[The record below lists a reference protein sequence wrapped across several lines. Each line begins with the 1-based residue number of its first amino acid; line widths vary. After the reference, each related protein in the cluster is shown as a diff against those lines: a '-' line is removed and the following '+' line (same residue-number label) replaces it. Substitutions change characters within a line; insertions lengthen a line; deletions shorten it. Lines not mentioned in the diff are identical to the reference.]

1 MITEIINLTG
11 RKASKG
17 GYAMKSVD
25 FSSNN
30 VAKQWQYVKRN
41 LHEMGVLK
49 ISEGLDIEAKARVV
63 IEQFFQQTVY
73 AEFKKQLNA
82 ERYERKDSRYDI
94 RSGYYERMVTSTFGS
109 SKIMVPKVR
118 KKSQE
123 YKYELFARYQRR
135 QKKFDDMVVLSLL
148 LGFSTRKQERFFRS
162 FIGDSISHST
172 ASRLMQNLSDG
183 LREYQNKRIE
193 DKYRFIFIDAIWVKI
208 KEIDIK
214 KRPILFAMGVTA
226 EGKQEIISFKL
237 AQGETEEEYTNFLND
252 LYRKG
257 LEGKFLELI
266 IQDGSK
272 AITAAVKMVYPY
284 VPRQRCYT
292 HKLRNLLHNLRYKFK
307 HRAKIS
313 KQASDIYKAASR
325 QEAIKRF
332 RVFVKQWQKVEPK
345 AVKCFEDEFYTTLN
359 VYDFPKEIRTVISTT
374 NHLERFFEEI
384 RRRIKIQGYFKSERS
399 LNLWIFGLIQQ
410 IQLKQIQQ
418 PKGLLKCQSAK

>member
-25 FSSNN
+25 FSNSN

-41 LHEMGVLK
+41 LREMGVLK
-49 ISEGLDIEAKARVV
+49 VTEGLDIETKARMI
-63 IEQFFQQTVY
+63 IEQFFQATVY
-73 AEFKKQLNA
+73 AEFKKQLSA
-82 ERYERKDSRYDI
+82 ERYERKDKRDI
-94 RSGYYERMVTSTFGS
+94 RSGYYERIFTSTYGS
-109 SKIMVPKVR
+109 SKLLVPKVR
-118 KKSQE
+118 IKSRE
-123 YKYELFARYQRR
+123 YKYQLFAKYQRR

-162 FIGDSISHST
+162 FIGDSVSHST
-172 ASRLMQNLSDG
+172 ASRLIQNLSDG
-183 LREYQNKRIE
+183 LREYRNKRIE

-208 KEIDIK
+208 KEIDTR

-226 EGKQEIISFKL
+226 EGKQEIIGFKL
-237 AQGETEEEYTNFLND
+237 AQGETEEEYTNFLNN

-257 LEGKFLELI
+257 LEGKCLELI

-272 AITAAVKMVYPY
+272 AITAAVKIIYPY

-313 KQASDIYKAASR
+313 KQASDIYKAVSR

-332 RVFVKQWQKVEPK
+332 RVFVNHWQRLEPK
-345 AVKCFEDEFYTTLN
+345 AIKCFKDEFYTTLN
-359 VYDFPKEIRTVISTT
+359 FYDFSKETRTVISTT

-410 IQLKQIQQ
+410 IQLKSIQQ
-418 PKGLLKCQSAK
+418 PKRLLECKSAK